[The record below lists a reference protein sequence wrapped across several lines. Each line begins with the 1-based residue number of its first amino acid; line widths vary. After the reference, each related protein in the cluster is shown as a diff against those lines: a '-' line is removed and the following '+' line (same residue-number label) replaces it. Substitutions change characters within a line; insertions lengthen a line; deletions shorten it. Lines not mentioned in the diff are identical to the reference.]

1 MKQLFKFSV
10 VALATAT
17 LMSCGQTQSTQ
28 NSKDTSSQQKV
39 SSQETSSPQTKTD
52 DSNLKVLQAQIG
64 QSPYFS
70 PEQEKFHACYDLL
83 NAKKSRTAT
92 EEEQMQDA
100 LAHLEDPTRS
110 QWDILGEGGGYLE
123 TSMKLKSVSS
133 TLKPEG
139 KVNYE
144 PKNLFDNL
152 RNTAWVEGAKGQGIG
167 EYIELSV
174 PKKSK
179 ADAKD
184 ETIIDIFNGY
194 SQNPATYKKNS
205 RVKKIKLYVNG
216 QAIAILDLQDTPNR
230 QTFDIEGLA
239 IPKNVDLTYKF
250 EILDVY
256 KGDKYEDTAIT
267 ELNLGH
273 HVH

>member
-1 MKQLFKFSV
+1 MKQEIKHSV
-10 VALATAT
+10 VALATT
-17 LMSCGQTQSTQ
+17 MLISCGQTQSTQ
-28 NSKDTSSQQKV
+28 NSKDTFSQQKV

-70 PEQEKFHACYDLL
+70 PEQEKFHVRYDLL
-83 NAKKSRTAT
+83 NAKKSRTAA

-139 KVNYE
+139 KANYE
-144 PKNLFDNL
+144 AKNLFDNL

-174 PKKSK
+174 PKKSN
-179 ADAKD
+179 AEAKD
-184 ETIIDIFNGY
+184 ETIIDVFNGY

-205 RVKKIKLYVNG
+205 RVKKFKLYVNG

-230 QTFDIEGLA
+230 QTFDIEKLA